1 MFFHFRC
8 SLERNVPP
16 IESAMSRINFLG
28 IPYLENA
35 SRNLSCVSFLLDTL
49 LHPHSIL
56 KPHSYL
62 FCLLL
67 PPPARLFELK
77 TAATET
83 SRDHSVSK
91 STKICKS
98 VVLKWHHFDCITA
111 WPAPRMLRVFVCL
124 SVFTTHEYSKVLRDS
139 LVCLYVFIE
148 ILKTEKRQGICVS
161 LAPPGGLNSSW
172 YDTVKP
178 EDISFKVG
186 QEVCVWQKT
195 VPVCVCVHVCVV
207 AR

>member
-1 MFFHFRC
+1 MINKHFCLGSSCPSFQDRLELPLGVFPALLDSLWYNVFFHFRC

-28 IPYLENA
+28 FPYLEHA
-35 SRNLSCVSFLLDTL
+35 SRNLSWVIFLLDTL

-67 PPPARLFELK
+67 PPPAHLFELK

-111 WPAPRMLRVFVCL
+111 
-124 SVFTTHEYSKVLRDS
+124 
-139 LVCLYVFIE
+139 
-148 ILKTEKRQGICVS
+148 
-161 LAPPGGLNSSW
+161 
-172 YDTVKP
+172 
-178 EDISFKVG
+178 
-186 QEVCVWQKT
+186 
-195 VPVCVCVHVCVV
+195 
-207 AR
+207 